1 MDKDIIGNGAVA
13 APREFFIK
21 LHDIRIQLIR
31 IQNEG
36 DAHSNAVATKAI
48 KLLDEALTM
57 SRPPVQPGNILTGV

>member
-1 MDKDIIGNGAVA
+1 MSGDIIGNSTVA

-21 LHDIRIQLIR
+21 LHDMRIQLIR

-57 SRPPVQPGNILTGV
+57 RRSPPKPENIPC

>member
-1 MDKDIIGNGAVA
+1 MSGDIIGNGTVA

-36 DAHSNAVATKAI
+36 DVHSNAIATKTLD
-48 KLLDEALTM
+48 LLDEALTM
-57 SRPPVQPGNILTGV
+57 QRSVPQGEKIQC

>member
-1 MDKDIIGNGAVA
+1 MSGDMIGNGAVA
-13 APREFFIK
+13 APREFFLK
-21 LHDIRIQLIR
+21 LHNIRLALIR

-57 SRPPVQPGNILTGV
+57 SRPIPQGENIPC